1 MAVRLLSIDKLRQI
15 GIVSFV
21 VAIIVIAM
29 IIYFPN
35 YTKLKE
41 LKEQNKR
48 LAEENRNLEQEI
60 VDYEEKIKRIEEDP
74 YILEKI
80 ARDEIGV
87 VKDNEI
93 VIDIGE

>member
-1 MAVRLLSIDKLRQI
+1 MVAKLLSTDKLRWI
-15 GIVSFV
+15 GIISFV
-21 VAIIVIAM
+21 VAIITIAM
-29 IIYFPN
+29 ITYFPN

-41 LKEQNKR
+41 LKDENKR
-48 LAEENRNLEQEI
+48 LIGENKILEQEI
-60 VDYEEKIKRIEEDP
+60 VDYGEKIKKIEEDP